1 MIHPTAVIS
10 SDARIDE
17 GVTIGPFCRVGAG
30 TVLETG
36 VILEAHV
43 ILNGPIHLES
53 AVHLFSFVN
62 VGNGHA
68 SIHIGSRTHIREF
81 AIIGC
86 QNDSKHAIRIAKDN
100 FIMAYVQLYPGVTL
114 GANCVLT
121 NTVTMQEGSRCEERV
136 IIGGLS
142 TVDAGCAIGTG
153 VMVGGASHL
162 TLDVPPFCLVEGNAA
177 EVRGLNII
185 GLRRRFDDRAIVEGV
200 KRAFKQLYRDFDRD
214 RAAAFA
220 AQTDNPQ
227 VRRFAAFIAAHT
239 CTSPSKEILDASAQ

>member
-10 SDARIDE
+10 SDARIDA

-30 TVLETG
+30 AVLESG

-43 ILNGPIHLES
+43 ILEGPVHLEND
-53 AVHLFSFVN
+53 VHLFSFVK
-62 VGNGHA
+62 VGNGNA
-68 SIHIGSRTHIREF
+68 TVHIGNRTHIREF
-81 AIIGC
+81 AMVGC
-86 QNDSKHAIRIAKDN
+86 QNSSDLAVRIAQEN

-114 GANCVLT
+114 GPNCVLT
-121 NTVTMQEGSRCEERV
+121 NTVTLHECSSCEERV

-162 TLDVPPFCLVEGNAA
+162 TLDVPPFCLVEGNTA

-185 GLRRRFDDRAIVEGV
+185 GLRRRFDDRAVVEGV
-200 KRAFKQLYRDFDRD
+200 KQCFKQLYRDFDRD
-214 RAAAFA
+214 RAAAIA

-227 VRRFAAFIAAHT
+227 VRRFAAFIAAHA
-239 CTSPSKEILDASAQ
+239 CTSPAKDLTDA